1 MWIGYWLLI
10 LKLRLIVLFSFF
22 SLCDLMFDFAF
33 VFGWVDLLLIALLF
47 RLSCI
52 LLLRVGLI
60 VYCRAG
66 TLLWVGCFSLVCY
79 LLLGVVALAAVCC
92 CCGLGG

>member
-1 MWIGYWLLI
+1 MWVGYWLLI

-47 RLSCI
+47 RLSW
-52 LLLRVGLI
+52 
-60 VYCRAG
+60 Y
-66 TLLWVGCFSLVCY
+66 F
-79 LLLGVVALAAVCC
+79 VVAGWFDCVL
-92 CCGLGG
+92 